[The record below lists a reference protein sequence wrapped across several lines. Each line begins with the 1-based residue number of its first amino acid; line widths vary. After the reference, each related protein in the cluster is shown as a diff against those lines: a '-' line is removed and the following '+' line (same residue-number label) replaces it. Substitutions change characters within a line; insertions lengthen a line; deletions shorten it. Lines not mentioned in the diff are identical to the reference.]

1 MKLDR
6 FLTLFFLIGI
16 GLISPSLVDAETPPA
31 TTFQPGPWQPIARV
45 DIKRPVQIKILN
57 NADID
62 IDYDL
67 TANIDSSPQRIQP
80 GKSTMLQD
88 FRIPV
93 YLLINR
99 ADPPSDR
106 SPFRLLYAVEVNADN
121 LVTITVTRASEGA
134 PGYTTF
140 NLNQLGAIYIY

>member
-1 MKLDR
+1 MKIDR
-6 FLTLFFLIGI
+6 FLILSCLIGI
-16 GLISPSLVDAETPPA
+16 GLISPGLVHAETPPA

-45 DIKRPVQIKILN
+45 DMKRPVQIKILN
-57 NADID
+57 NTDIE

-80 GKSTMLQD
+80 KKSTILED

-99 ADPPSDR
+99 ADPPSDNL
-106 SPFRLLYAVEVNADN
+106 PFRLLYTVEVNTDN
-121 LVTITVTRASEGA
+121 LVTITVTRASGDT

-140 NLNQLGAIYIY
+140 NLNQFGAIYIY